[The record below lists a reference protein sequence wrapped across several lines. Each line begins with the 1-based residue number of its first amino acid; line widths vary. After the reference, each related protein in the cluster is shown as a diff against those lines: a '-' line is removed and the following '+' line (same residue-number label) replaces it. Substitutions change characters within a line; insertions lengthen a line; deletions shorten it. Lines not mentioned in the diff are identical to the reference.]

1 MKALDSRGAILTEQL
16 QNEAGINPRQDAFNA
31 GYIAAIKDLLNIQLD
46 DIKES

>member
-1 MKALDSRGAILTEQL
+1 MKALDGRGAILTEQL